1 MICCEIKV
9 KLHTCIIYIT
19 TVKFC
24 LIRYYKQVIMVH
36 LQVANVE
43 GCQDFHFGTY
53 FGSDKDQ
60 HCLQRM
66 LGKTQQVIIS
76 WQMSS

>member
-1 MICCEIKV
+1 
-9 KLHTCIIYIT
+9 
-19 TVKFC
+19 
-24 LIRYYKQVIMVH
+24 MVH